1 MLSLAGKCPT
11 LGTAKFSHVRGAF
24 DIIEPGTFRVIENGQ
39 KLHGGEWFIFL
50 STIYRCLYHPE
61 YCQVSNVTHIP
72 GLEGGGGD
80 MELTNRSFSC

>member
-1 MLSLAGKCPT
+1 MLSLASKCPT
-11 LGTAKFSHVRGAF
+11 LGTAKFSHAPPTPIRGAF
-24 DIIEPGTFRVIENGQ
+24 DIFEPGTFRVIENGQ

-50 STIYRCLYHPE
+50 STIYRCLH
-61 YCQVSNVTHIP
+61 VSNVTHIP